1 MSKVSGKLCI
11 KFEVDTKKLEKR
23 HVSYTTFLY
32 NIAKAVLVDWDE
44 YYEGIHLSIG
54 EDDYVEVG
62 LMPKYI
68 VKSTF
73 NYIQKS

>member
-1 MSKVSGKLCI
+1 MSKVSGRLCI

-32 NIAKAVLVDWDE
+32 NIAKAVLIDWDE

-54 EDDYVEVG
+54 EDDYVEVD
-62 LMPKYI
+62 L
-68 VKSTF
+68 
-73 NYIQKS
+73 

>member
-1 MSKVSGKLCI
+1 MTKVSGRLCI

-23 HVSYTTFLY
+23 HVSYTNFLY

-54 EDDYVEVG
+54 EYDYVEVD
-62 LMPKYI
+62 L
-68 VKSTF
+68 
-73 NYIQKS
+73 